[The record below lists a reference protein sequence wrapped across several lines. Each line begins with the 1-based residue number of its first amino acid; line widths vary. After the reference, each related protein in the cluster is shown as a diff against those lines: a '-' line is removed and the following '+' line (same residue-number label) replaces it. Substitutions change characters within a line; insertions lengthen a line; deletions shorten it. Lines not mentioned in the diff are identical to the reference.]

1 MFQSPILSGAQLFF
15 LIVIVL
21 ISFVVAISYIDSRK
35 EKETK

>member
-15 LIVIVL
+15 LIVIAL
-21 ISFVVAISYIDSRK
+21 ISFVVALSFIDSRK